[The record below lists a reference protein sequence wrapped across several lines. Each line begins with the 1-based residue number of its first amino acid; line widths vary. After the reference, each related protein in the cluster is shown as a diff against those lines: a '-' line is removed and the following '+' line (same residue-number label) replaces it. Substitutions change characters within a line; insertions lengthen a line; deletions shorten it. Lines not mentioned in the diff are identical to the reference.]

1 MEVDT
6 INGMLFFTVI
16 VLVGIVAIL
25 SFVSKKKVVPAYAKR
40 SNVAGRNDRLYMEEF
55 AMEENTTQLEKQSL
69 SYLEEEIGEDLSP
82 FAGQIT
88 NIQSTLSQLQQQ
100 SAEENTAISENENV
114 QSTDILQ
121 QIQQINSQAQQ
132 QQLSAIQELQQSI
145 DQATQMLGSVG
156 QTIQT
161 ITTLNQITQQIN
173 QVQQQVEG
181 VNNNSSSDF
190 KN

>member
-1 MEVDT
+1 
-6 INGMLFFTVI
+6 MLFFTVI
-16 VLVGIVAIL
+16 VLIGIVAIL
-25 SFVSKKKVVPAYAKR
+25 SFVSKKRVVPAYAKR
-40 SNVAGRNDRLYMEEF
+40 SNAGGNDRLYMEEF
-55 AMEENTTQLEKQSL
+55 AMEENTTQLEKQST

-88 NIQSTLSQLQQQ
+88 SIQSALSQLQQQ
-100 SAEENTAISENENV
+100 SEEENTAISENENV

-121 QIQQINSQAQQ
+121 QIQQINSQTQQ
-132 QQLSAIQELQQSI
+132 QQQNAIQELQQSI

-173 QVQQQVEG
+173 QIQLQVEG
-181 VNNNSSSDF
+181 VNNNSSSDL